1 MSAPFPSITNL
12 HKRDENTKRLNG
24 VLAHPAYEYLA
35 EAEWVF
41 TEKIDGTNI
50 RVIWDGEHVEI
61 RGRTDNAT
69 LYPPLVAAIRATF
82 PEDALRAKF
91 GETPV
96 TLYGEGYGAKIQNG
110 HKYRPDQGFI
120 LFDALIRGGECAA
133 CGNPH
138 GSKAFCTCRFYWL
151 ERENLEDI
159 AKSLGCEIVPVVH
172 RGTLAEAVQYVKMG
186 LFSFVAST
194 HTRNGVEAEGLIGRP
209 ATMLFDRKGERIQVK
224 IKARDYRGARA

>member
-12 HKRDENTKRLNG
+12 HKRDETTKRLNG

-35 EAEWVF
+35 DAEWVF

-50 RVIWDGEHVEI
+50 RVIWDGEHIEI

-82 PEDALRAKF
+82 SEDALAAKF
-91 GETPV
+91 GTTPA
-96 TLYGEGYGAKIQNG
+96 TLYGEGYGAKVQNG

-120 LFDALIRGGECAA
+120 LFDALIRGGACAA
-133 CGNPH
+133 CSNPH
-138 GSKAFCTCRFYWL
+138 GSEAFCTCRFYWL

-159 AKSLGCEIVPVVH
+159 AKSLGCEIVPAMF
-172 RGTLAEAVQYVKMG
+172 RGNLQVGVDWVREG
-186 LFSFVAST
+186 LVSRVALEQSST
-194 HTRNGVEAEGLIGRP
+194 AIEAEGVIGRP

-224 IKARDYRGARA
+224 IKARDYREARS